1 MLPGTSD
8 NEAQIYISFISGI
21 NMLQGIKMLFR
32 IRRICDMQT
41 VTSNAGSQYFLQM
54 GGQGHPMQIHSL
66 LPPPL
71 LLHIP
76 KNHLKSRTSL
86 GQI

>member
-21 NMLQGIKMLFR
+21 NMLQGIKMLFP

-54 GGQGHPMQIHSL
+54 GMAGASNADPQSTPPSL
-66 LPPPL
+66 TIT
-71 LLHIP
+71 HTQ
-76 KNHLKSRTSL
+76 KAS
-86 GQI
+86 QV